1 MSNFTFI
8 NQVIIMLQQKIR
20 DLINRDRKGMWASRV
35 YDWCM
40 LVMIVASIIPL
51 MFIESYPIF
60 RVIEI
65 VTVIAF
71 MVDYILRWGT
81 SNLQLKKGWL
91 SYVIYPFT
99 PMAIIDLLSILP
111 GLNLIGSSFLTSTMG
126 HPNQEFGK
134 SGLINC

>member
-60 RVIEI
+60 RDI
-65 VTVIAF
+65 
-71 MVDYILRWGT
+71 
-81 SNLQLKKGWL
+81 Q
-91 SYVIYPFT
+91 
-99 PMAIIDLLSILP
+99 
-111 GLNLIGSSFLTSTMG
+111 
-126 HPNQEFGK
+126 
-134 SGLINC
+134 